1 MASKAFSK
9 TLRAPIARQLIAPR
23 VAQRSYTVAR
33 SATRAVAAA
42 RPALAGLSQQ
52 QVRGVKTI
60 DFAGVKEDVYGKCDI
75 ASARGSFMRWRG
87 LS

>member
-23 VAQRSYTVAR
+23 VAQRSYIAAR

-52 QVRGVKTI
+52 QTRGLKTV
-60 DFAGVKEDVYGKCDI
+60 DFAGVKEEVYGMCNSS
-75 ASARGSFMRWRG
+75 SACESLAGVRAVF
-87 LS
+87 

>member
-23 VAQRSYTVAR
+23 VAQRSYIAAR

-52 QVRGVKTI
+52 QVRGLKTV
-60 DFAGVKEDVYGKCDI
+60 DFAGVKEDVYGMCNSS
-75 ASARGSFMRWRG
+75 SACESVEA
-87 LS
+87 

>member
-23 VAQRSYTVAR
+23 VAQRSYIAAR

-42 RPALAGLSQQ
+42 RPALAQQ
-52 QVRGVKTI
+52 QVRGLKTV
-60 DFAGVKEDVYGKCDI
+60 DFAGVKEDVYGMCNA
-75 ASARGSFMRWRG
+75 ASTCGI
-87 LS
+87 LEI